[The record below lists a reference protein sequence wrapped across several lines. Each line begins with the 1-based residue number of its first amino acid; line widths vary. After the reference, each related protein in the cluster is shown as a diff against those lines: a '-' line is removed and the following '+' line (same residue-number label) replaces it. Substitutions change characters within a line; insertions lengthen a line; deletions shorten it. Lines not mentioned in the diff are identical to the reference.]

1 MYKSKTG
8 GLSLSNSNII
18 YSDDL
23 YLKYNNEFKSAF
35 SIFSTSGSSVDLSD
49 YYEAWLVDTLL
60 EGYQIAL
67 TSNLGDTDSI
77 TFISEK
83 SGEIRKLRAETPLEL
98 ETETY
103 TENSVDY
110 DNFKISVNPL
120 NMYYC
125 GGIVSSTGTILTSF
139 GTDGFTVLAVPPG
152 AFVITF
158 TTPKSDT
165 NYIVQATP
173 STDGSTTPVLLS
185 YGGKTT
191 DNFGIYLTTHNNS
204 LVDTEC
210 TFTVIFKIFQKN
222 NKYIYIKQ

>member
-1 MYKSKTG
+1 M
-8 GLSLSNSNII
+8 
-18 YSDDL
+18 
-23 YLKYNNEFKSAF
+23 
-35 SIFSTSGSSVDLSD
+35 
-49 YYEAWLVDTLL
+49 
-60 EGYQIAL
+60 
-67 TSNLGDTDSI
+67 GDTDSV

-83 SGEIRKLRAETPLEL
+83 TGEIRKLRAESPLEL

-103 TENSVDY
+103 TEDSVDY

-139 GTDGFTVLAVPPG
+139 GTDGFTVLAFPPG

-173 STDGSTTPVLLS
+173 STDGTSPVLLP

-191 DNFGIYLTTHNNS
+191 ENFGIYSTTLNNS
-204 LVDTEC
+204 LVDVEV
-210 TFTVIFKIFQKN
+210 TFTVI
-222 NKYIYIKQ
+222 